1 MSHPLG
7 VIDSF
12 NYSLGN
18 RNLSI
23 ELTLQC
29 NDRLLGVANRPDQFA
44 VMVTWE
50 TQLSA
55 LVHRIGQLHPTSYF
69 SRCCTDQSLQGS
81 NSCADAS
88 WECLGSAAWR
98 CGRLT
103 AVRPPLTSGKCS
115 TMFSLPVAPT
125 HQHGLFTLYSREK
138 LITSPKHISRELMF
152 PSQQWRQI
160 QVSWSLKL
168 I

>member
-29 NDRLLGVANRPDQFA
+29 NDRLLAVANRPDQFA

-55 LVHRIGQLHPTSYF
+55 LVHRIGQLDPTSYF

-81 NSCADAS
+81 NSSAQMPPESALGQQPGDA
-88 WECLGSAAWR
+88 GD
-98 CGRLT
+98 
-103 AVRPPLTSGKCS
+103 
-115 TMFSLPVAPT
+115 
-125 HQHGLFTLYSREK
+125 
-138 LITSPKHISRELMF
+138 
-152 PSQQWRQI
+152 
-160 QVSWSLKL
+160 
-168 I
+168 